1 MNNLLLLEEKHALL
15 KNELGRNLQK
25 KLALE
30 LRISKQFQELKKL
43 STTLEK
49 NERRMVT
56 QKQ

>member
-1 MNNLLLLEEKHALL
+1 MNNLLLEEKHVLL
-15 KNELGRNLQK
+15 KNELSRNLQK

-43 STTLEK
+43 SITLEK
-49 NERRMVT
+49 NVRRTVT